1 MVEGASLSK
10 AEYTAFYNKIGKFL
24 AEWIPVVTKEKPQ
37 AETNPFLLEAE
48 RGFLVVLHKHQTK
61 CFNVA
66 LVALCK
72 SGKSTFLNAMMGR
85 DFLPSHNVPET
96 ACIVRVK
103 HTPDRKDGRLV
114 IPGKPETCI
123 YGREIT
129 VTLRQVNNQAR
140 ETNSAPPEMV
150 LEAPLVAL
158 SDKSFEGCQT
168 SFDVSDTP
176 GPNEAGTDAVRPQVE
191 ALMNSA
197 DVILYILDYSK
208 LKTEEEA
215 QILQKLKSMRPDL
228 IRDITNRLFIVVN
241 KMDLVKKRHGLDFQT
256 TKEYVAGIFRDMMP
270 ELSIKPDRVLPVS
283 AERALLS
290 RQILNYTASQN
301 VREDCCELMF
311 GQDWDVQDIDDEKMS
326 NGAERL
332 LAKSGFIEMENEV
345 LTFLFEHQ
353 ATIFISSMIG
363 DALRHMYIFNNY
375 LHTTKAAMLKRSN
388 ENWIRQLKR
397 DLESIKTE
405 FESTLKSFADTTA
418 LMQKWV
424 EDQFA
429 RFAFDMQNYVDALL
443 AGEADVMKVH
453 TSVEEHKTSLQAVNA
468 RVADHLMQRFF
479 EFRKELE
486 CAAFQRQQDIFDKL
500 AKKLQP
506 FLEQVGTVVG
516 KLLSIEGELIA
527 AEMQFPAVT
536 VESFRL
542 NIDRSISALLI
553 AKTSLFHLI
562 KGWCTSGGLVLDSDT
577 QYHTNIAQLKQM
589 WADKIKDNTN
599 YSIHTAK
606 YLVGEKVKETLRHA
620 QQYLEHY
627 IAGYTQSVENA
638 INEASKTEE
647 RRRQRLAQ
655 LTELIEMEKAAIT
668 MLREMEASSKAGFKE
683 TPGQ

>member
-1 MVEGASLSK
+1 
-10 AEYTAFYNKIGKFL
+10 
-24 AEWIPVVTKEKPQ
+24 
-37 AETNPFLLEAE
+37 
-48 RGFLVVLHKHQTK
+48 
-61 CFNVA
+61 
-66 LVALCK
+66 
-72 SGKSTFLNAMMGR
+72 
-85 DFLPSHNVPET
+85 
-96 ACIVRVK
+96 
-103 HTPDRKDGRLV
+103 
-114 IPGKPETCI
+114 
-123 YGREIT
+123 
-129 VTLRQVNNQAR
+129 
-140 ETNSAPPEMV
+140 
-150 LEAPLVAL
+150 
-158 SDKSFEGCQT
+158 
-168 SFDVSDTP
+168 
-176 GPNEAGTDAVRPQVE
+176 
-191 ALMNSA
+191 
-197 DVILYILDYSK
+197 
-208 LKTEEEA
+208 
-215 QILQKLKSMRPDL
+215 
-228 IRDITNRLFIVVN
+228 
-241 KMDLVKKRHGLDFQT
+241 
-256 TKEYVAGIFRDMMP
+256 
-270 ELSIKPDRVLPVS
+270 
-283 AERALLS
+283 
-290 RQILNYTASQN
+290 
-301 VREDCCELMF
+301 
-311 GQDWDVQDIDDEKMS
+311 
-326 NGAERL
+326 
-332 LAKSGFIEMENEV
+332 
-345 LTFLFEHQ
+345 
-353 ATIFISSMIG
+353 
-363 DALRHMYIFNNY
+363 
-375 LHTTKAAMLKRSN
+375 
-388 ENWIRQLKR
+388 
-397 DLESIKTE
+397 
-405 FESTLKSFADTTA
+405 
-418 LMQKWV
+418 
-424 EDQFA
+424 
-429 RFAFDMQNYVDALL
+429 
-443 AGEADVMKVH
+443 VMKVH